1 MGTKINFEKK
11 TYKDLQTGEII
22 EATTQQIKTTR
33 KDFEMI
39 FYGHLVNILD
49 DLGNRK
55 IKVLKYIIENRDK
68 VSNILIKT
76 VREIAK
82 ELNFAI
88 KTVND
93 VLILLEDKNI
103 IKRKTGVIYITA
115 DFICDGRYQKNI
127 MYIYQDVSNQ
137 ETKEEKMKRMEREIK
152 RKEEELKTM
161 KSLYEFNSEI
171 SDSNDDEEEERITNI
186 SELIR

>member
-1 MGTKINFEKK
+1 MGTVINFQKK
-11 TYKDLQTGEII
+11 TYQDVETGELIQ
-22 EATTQQIKTTR
+22 ATTQEVKATR

-39 FYGHLVNILD
+39 FYGHLVNVLD

-76 VREIAK
+76 VREIAE

-127 MYIYQDVSNQ
+127 MYIYQDVSNE
-137 ETKEEKMKRMEREIK
+137 ETKEEKIKRMEREIK

-161 KSLYEFNSEI
+161 KSLYEINSNT
-171 SDSNDDEEEERITNI
+171 SNLDDDEIIKDI
-186 SELIR
+186 SKIMQ